1 MLKIIVNNNSSILET
16 KNKKLLSTLKQ
27 KYSAKVP
34 GYNYSTAYRKRG
46 WNGEK
51 YFFSDKTGKFGTGLL
66 SHIEEDL
73 QYLGMDYKIEDL
85 RESTHSDNISLPR
98 VKLRDYQESLIRK
111 ALNVK
116 GCIIKAP
123 TGAGKTL
130 ILGGI
135 LKALEGKTGLVF
147 FTKKQ
152 LLKQTYDDL
161 REWGIDVGLAFG
173 DGVIIKPITLCTVQS
188 IDKVIDTHLN
198 TSEFIIFDEVH
209 EFAKGKVATKVI
221 KSFPNAAYRMGMTA
235 TVPKDPMS
243 RLNLISGLG
252 RVIEEV
258 DAKGLIGDG
267 FLTEPI
273 IQIINM
279 EDTGTVEDTE
289 LSYREVYEKFV
300 TENDVRNDM
309 IVELAKKIQQK
320 PSRTLII
327 VKDLKHAEILHSRIP
342 NSFKLEGKD
351 DLVVRK
357 KTIDAFKDDK
367 ISVLIG
373 TTIMQT
379 GIDIPEISHLI
390 NARGLKSEIA
400 TLQALGRALR
410 IHKSKK
416 QVFIYDFFDR
426 APYLEKH
433 ARERIKSYAS
443 LGLEIKNE
451 K

>member
-1 MLKIIVNNNSSILET
+1 MLKIIIENNVSFLKTTNQ
-16 KNKKLLSTLKQ
+16 KLLTTLKK

-34 GYNYSTAYRKRG
+34 GYNYSAAYKRRG

-73 QYLGMDYKIEDL
+73 TYLGMDYEIEDL
-85 RESTHSDNISLPR
+85 RSSTHSDDISLPG
-98 VKLRDYQESLIRK
+98 VTLRDYQKSMVKK
-111 ALNVK
+111 ALAAK

-135 LKALEGKTGLVF
+135 LKALEGKTGLIF

-161 REWGIDVGLAFG
+161 RKWGIDVGLAFG
-173 DGVIIKPITLCTVQS
+173 DGVILKPMTLCTVQS
-188 IDKVIDTHLN
+188 IDKVMDTHLEQ
-198 TSEFIIFDEVH
+198 SEFIIFDEVH
-209 EFAKGKVATKVI
+209 EFAKGKVATKVL
-221 KSFPNAAYRMGMTA
+221 KSFPNAAYRIGMTA
-235 TVPKDPMS
+235 TVPRDPMS

-252 RVIEEV
+252 NVIEEV
-258 DAKGLIGDG
+258 DAQGLIGEG
-267 FLTEPI
+267 FLTEPV
-273 IQIINM
+273 IQIIPIK
-279 EDTGTVEDTE
+279 DTGTVEDTE

-300 TENDVRNDM
+300 TENDTRNDM
-309 IVELAKKIQQK
+309 IVELIEKIQQK
-320 PSRTLII
+320 QSRTLII

-351 DLVVRK
+351 DLATRK
-357 KTIDAFKDDK
+357 KAIDAFKNDK

-379 GIDIPEISHLI
+379 GIDIPEITHLI

-410 IHKSKK
+410 IHKSKNK
-416 QVFIYDFFDR
+416 VFIYDFFDR

-433 ARERIKSYAS
+433 AKERIKSYKS
-443 LGLEIKNE
+443 LGMEIKNE

>member
-1 MLKIIVNNNSSILET
+1 MLKIIVKNNESFLKT
-16 KNKKLLSTLKQ
+16 DNKKLLSTLKK

-34 GYNYSTAYRKRG
+34 GYNYSAAYKRRG

-51 YFFSDKTGKFGTGLL
+51 YFFSDKTGRFGTGLL
-66 SHIEEDL
+66 SYITEDL
-73 QYLGMDYKIEDL
+73 TYLGMDYEIEDL
-85 RESTHSDNISLPR
+85 RDCPHLDDISLPGIT
-98 VKLRDYQESLIRK
+98 LRDYQESLVRQ
-111 ALNVK
+111 ALSEK
-116 GCIIKAP
+116 GCILQAP

-130 ILGGI
+130 VLGGI
-135 LKALEGKTGLVF
+135 LKALKEKTGLIF

-161 REWGIDVGLAFG
+161 KKWGFDVGMAFG

-188 IDKVIDTHLN
+188 IDKVIDTHLK

-221 KSFPNAAYRMGMTA
+221 KSFPNATYRIGMTA

-252 RVIEEV
+252 KVIKDV
-258 DAKGLIGDG
+258 DALGLIDDG
-267 FLTEPI
+267 FLTKPL
-273 IQIINM
+273 IQIIPVK
-279 EDTGTVEDTE
+279 DTGTVEDTE
-289 LSYREVYEKFV
+289 LSYREVYEKFI
-300 TENDVRNDM
+300 TENELRNEM
-309 IVELAKKIQQK
+309 ITELVKKIQEK

-327 VKDLKHAEILHSRIP
+327 VKDLKHAELLHESIP

-351 DLVVRK
+351 DLSVRQ
-357 KTIDAFKDDK
+357 KTIDNFKNSEH
-367 ISVLIG
+367 SVLIG

-379 GIDIPEISHLI
+379 GIDIPEITHLV

-416 QVFIYDFFDR
+416 RVFIYDFFDR

-433 ARERIKSYAS
+433 AKERIKSYES
-443 LGLEIKNE
+443 LGLEINNE

>member
-1 MLKIIVNNNSSILET
+1 MLKIIVNNNSSILKT
-16 KNKKLLSTLKQ
+16 DNKKLISTLKQ

-34 GYNYSTAYRKRG
+34 GYNYSAAYRKRG

-73 QYLGMDYKIEDL
+73 TYLGLDYEIEDL
-85 RESTHSDNISLPR
+85 RTATHSKDISLPG
-98 VKLRDYQESLIRK
+98 VTLRDYQESMVLK
-111 ALNVK
+111 ALEAK

-130 ILGGI
+130 ILGGL
-135 LKALEGKTGLVF
+135 LKALHGKTGLIF

-152 LLKQTYDDL
+152 LLKQTYDKL

-173 DGVIIKPITLCTVQS
+173 DGVILKPITLCTIQS
-188 IDKVIDTHLN
+188 IDKVIDTHLKQ
-198 TSEFIIFDEVH
+198 SEFIIFDEVH

-221 KSFPNAAYRMGMTA
+221 KSFPNAPYRIGMTA
-235 TVPKDPMS
+235 TVPRDPMS
-243 RLNLISGLG
+243 KLNLISGLG
-252 RVIEEV
+252 KVIEEV
-258 DAKGLIGDG
+258 SAKGLIGEG

-273 IQIINM
+273 IQIIPM
-279 EDTGTVEDTE
+279 KDVGTVEDTE
-289 LSYREVYEKFV
+289 LSYREVYEKFI
-300 TENDVRNDM
+300 TENDTRNDM
-309 IVELAKKIQQK
+309 IVELSKKIQQNQ
-320 PSRTLII
+320 SRTLII
-327 VKDLKHAEILHSRIP
+327 VKDLKHAEILHTRIP

-351 DLVVRK
+351 DLATRQ

-367 ISVLIG
+367 VSVLIG

-410 IHKSKK
+410 THKSKN

-433 ARERIKSYAS
+433 AKERIKSYKS
-443 LGLEIKNE
+443 LGLEIKHE

>member
-1 MLKIIVNNNSSILET
+1 MLKIIVENNVSFLKTS
-16 KNKKLLSTLKQ
+16 NKKLLITLKK

-34 GYNYSTAYRKRG
+34 GYNYSAAYKKGG

-73 QYLGMDYKIEDL
+73 TYLGMDYEIEDL
-85 RESTHSDNISLPR
+85 RTATHSDDISLPG
-98 VKLRDYQESLIRK
+98 VILRDYQESMIRK
-111 ALNVK
+111 ALKAK
-116 GCIIKAP
+116 GCIVKAP

-135 LKALEGKTGLVF
+135 LKALEGKTGLIF

-152 LLKQTYDDL
+152 LLKQTYDEL

-173 DGVIIKPITLCTVQS
+173 DGVILKPMTLCTVQS
-188 IDKVIDTHLN
+188 IDKVIDSHLKQ
-198 TSEFIIFDEVH
+198 SDFIIFDEVH
-209 EFAKGKVATKVI
+209 EFAKGKIATKVI
-221 KSFPNAAYRMGMTA
+221 KSFPNAAYRIGMTA
-235 TVPKDPMS
+235 TVPRDPMS

-252 RVIEEV
+252 NILEEV
-258 DAKGLIGDG
+258 SAKGLIDDG
-267 FLTEPI
+267 FLTKPV
-273 IQIINM
+273 IQIIPVK
-279 EDTGTVEDTE
+279 DTGTVEDTE

-300 TENDVRNDM
+300 TENDMRNDI
-309 IVELAKKIQQK
+309 IVELVEKIQQK
-320 PSRTLII
+320 QSRTLII

-351 DLVVRK
+351 DLTARK

-379 GIDIPEISHLI
+379 GIDIPEITHLI

-410 IHKSKK
+410 IHKTKK
-416 QVFIYDFFDR
+416 RVFIYDFFDR

-433 ARERIKSYAS
+433 AKERIKSYES
-443 LGLEIKNE
+443 LGMEIK

>member
-1 MLKIIVNNNSSILET
+1 MITIIVNNNSSILKT
-16 KNKKLLSTLKQ
+16 DNKKLLKTLAK

-34 GYNYSTAYRKRG
+34 GYNYSAAYKNRG

-51 YFFSDKTGKFGTGLL
+51 AFFSAKTGKFGSGLI
-66 SHIEEDL
+66 SHIVEDL
-73 QYLGMDYKIEDL
+73 TYLGLDHTIEDL
-85 RESTHSDNISLPR
+85 RDGSHSDDISLPGIT
-98 VKLRDYQESLIRK
+98 LREYQESMVLK
-111 ALNVK
+111 ALEAK

-135 LKALEGKTGLVF
+135 LKALEGQTGLIF

-152 LLKQTYDDL
+152 LLKQTYDTL

-173 DGVIIKPITLCTVQS
+173 DGVILKPMTLCTVQS
-188 IDKVIDTHLN
+188 IDKVIDTHLK
-198 TSEFIIFDEVH
+198 TSDFIIFDEVH

-221 KSFPNAAYRMGMTA
+221 KSFPNATYRIGMTA
-235 TVPKDPMS
+235 TVPRDPMS

-252 RVIEEV
+252 PVIEEV
-258 DAKGLIGDG
+258 DAKGLIEEG
-267 FLTEPI
+267 FLTEPL
-273 IQIINM
+273 IQIIPM
-279 EDTGTVEDTE
+279 KDTGTVEDTE

-300 TENDVRNDM
+300 TENDMRNDM
-309 IVELAKKIQQK
+309 IVELAEKIQKNQ
-320 PSRTLII
+320 SRTLII
-327 VKDLKHAEILHSRIP
+327 VKDLKHAEILHERIP

-351 DLVVRK
+351 DLATRK
-357 KTIDAFKDDK
+357 KTINAFKDDK
-367 ISVLIG
+367 MSVLIG

-379 GIDIPEISHLI
+379 GIDIPEITHLI

-410 IHKSKK
+410 IHKSKN

-433 ARERIKSYAS
+433 AKERIKSYES
-443 LGLEIKNE
+443 LGLEITHE

>member
-1 MLKIIVNNNSSILET
+1 MLKIIVKNNVSFLKTDNE
-16 KNKKLLSTLKQ
+16 KLLSTLKK

-34 GYNYSTAYRKRG
+34 GYNYSAAYKKGG

-51 YFFSDKTGKFGTGLL
+51 YFFSDKTGKFGSGLL

-73 QYLGMDYKIEDL
+73 TYLGMDYEIEDL
-85 RESTHSDNISLPR
+85 RTGTHSDDISLPGIT
-98 VKLRDYQESLIRK
+98 LRDYQESMVRK
-111 ALNVK
+111 ALDAK
-116 GCIIKAP
+116 GCIVKAP

-130 ILGGI
+130 ILGGL
-135 LKALEGKTGLVF
+135 LKALEGKTGLIF

-152 LLKQTYDDL
+152 LLKQTYDEL

-173 DGVIIKPITLCTVQS
+173 DGVILKPMTLCTVQS
-188 IDKVIDTHLN
+188 IDKVIDSHLQQ
-198 TSEFIIFDEVH
+198 SDFIIFDEVH

-221 KSFPNAAYRMGMTA
+221 KSFPNAAYRIGMTA
-235 TVPKDPMS
+235 TVPRDPMS

-252 RVIEEV
+252 KVIEEV
-258 DAKGLIGDG
+258 DAKGLIDAG
-267 FLTEPI
+267 FLTKPMIQMIPI
-273 IQIINM
+273 K
-279 EDTGTVEDTE
+279 DTGTVEDTE

-300 TENDVRNDM
+300 TENDMRNDI
-309 IVELAKKIQQK
+309 IVELVEKIQQNR
-320 PSRTLII
+320 SRTLII

-351 DLVVRK
+351 DLTARK
-357 KTIDAFKDDK
+357 KTIAAFKDDK

-379 GIDIPEISHLI
+379 GIDIPEITHLI

-410 IHKSKK
+410 IHKSKNR
-416 QVFIYDFFDR
+416 VFIYDFFDR

-433 ARERIKSYAS
+433 AKERIKSYES
-443 LGLEIKNE
+443 LGMEIK

>member
-1 MLKIIVNNNSSILET
+1 MVTIIINNSLSILKT
-16 KNKKLLSTLKQ
+16 DNKKLLTTLEK

-34 GYNYSTAYRKRG
+34 GYNYSAAYRKHG

-51 YFFSDKTGKFGTGLL
+51 KFFSSKTGKFGTGLL

-73 QYLGMDYKIEDL
+73 TYLGIDYKIEDS
-85 RESTHSDNISLPR
+85 RNATHSDDIELPGIT
-98 VKLRDYQESLIRK
+98 LRDYQESMVRSALK
-111 ALNVK
+111 AK

-135 LKALEGKTGLVF
+135 LKALEGKTGLIF

-161 REWGIDVGLAFG
+161 RKWGIDVGLAFG
-173 DGVIIKPITLCTVQS
+173 DCVIIKPMTLCTVQS
-188 IDKVIDTHLN
+188 IDKVIDTHLK
-198 TSEFIIFDEVH
+198 TSDFIIFDEVH

-221 KSFPNAAYRMGMTA
+221 KSFPNAAYRIGMTA
-235 TVPKDPMS
+235 TVPRDPMS

-258 DAKGLIGDG
+258 DAKGLIDDG

-273 IQIINM
+273 IQIIPM
-279 EDTGTVEDTE
+279 KDTGTVEDTE

-300 TENDVRNDM
+300 TENDIRNNM
-309 IVELAKKIQQK
+309 IVELTEKIQK
-320 PSRTLII
+320 NRSRTLII
-327 VKDLKHAEILHSRIP
+327 VKDLKHAEILHQRIP

-351 DLVVRK
+351 DLATRK
-357 KTIDAFKDDK
+357 KTINAFKDDK
-367 ISVLIG
+367 VSVLIG

-379 GIDIPEISHLI
+379 GIDIPEITHLI

-400 TLQALGRALR
+400 TLQAMGRALR
-410 IHKSKK
+410 IHKSKN

-433 ARERIKSYAS
+433 AKERIKSYKS
-443 LGLEIKNE
+443 LGLEIKHE

>member
-1 MLKIIVNNNSSILET
+1 MVTIIINNNSSILKT
-16 KNKKLLSTLKQ
+16 DNKKLLTTLEK

-34 GYNYSTAYRKRG
+34 GYNYSAAYRKHG

-51 YFFSDKTGKFGTGLL
+51 KFFSSKTGKFGTGLL

-73 QYLGMDYKIEDL
+73 TYLGIDYKIEDS
-85 RESTHSDNISLPR
+85 RNATHSDDIELPGIT
-98 VKLRDYQESLIRK
+98 LRDYQESMVRNALK
-111 ALNVK
+111 AK

-135 LKALEGKTGLVF
+135 LKALEGKTGLIF

-161 REWGIDVGLAFG
+161 RKWGIDVGLAFG
-173 DGVIIKPITLCTVQS
+173 DAVIIKPMTLCTVQS
-188 IDKVIDTHLN
+188 IDKVIDTHLK
-198 TSEFIIFDEVH
+198 TSDFIIFDEVH

-221 KSFPNAAYRMGMTA
+221 KSFPNAAYRIGMTA
-235 TVPKDPMS
+235 TVPRDPMS

-258 DAKGLIGDG
+258 DAKGLIDDG

-273 IQIINM
+273 IQIIPM
-279 EDTGTVEDTE
+279 KDTGTVEDTE

-300 TENDVRNDM
+300 TENDIRNDM
-309 IVELAKKIQQK
+309 IVELTEKIQK
-320 PSRTLII
+320 NRSRTLII
-327 VKDLKHAEILHSRIP
+327 VKDLKHAEILHQRIP

-351 DLVVRK
+351 DLATRK
-357 KTIDAFKDDK
+357 KTINAFKDDK
-367 ISVLIG
+367 VSVLIG

-379 GIDIPEISHLI
+379 GIDIPEITHLI

-400 TLQALGRALR
+400 TLQAMGRALR
-410 IHKSKK
+410 IHKSKN

-433 ARERIKSYAS
+433 AKERIKSYKS
-443 LGLEIKNE
+443 LGLEIKHE

>member
-1 MLKIIVNNNSSILET
+1 MLKIIVKNNVSFLKTDNE
-16 KNKKLLSTLKQ
+16 KLLSTLKK

-34 GYNYSTAYRKRG
+34 GYNYSAAYKKGG

-51 YFFSDKTGKFGTGLL
+51 YFFSDKTGKFGSGLL

-73 QYLGMDYKIEDL
+73 TYLGMDYEIEDL
-85 RESTHSDNISLPR
+85 RTATHSDDISLPGIT
-98 VKLRDYQESLIRK
+98 LRDYQESMVRK
-111 ALNVK
+111 ALEAK
-116 GCIIKAP
+116 GCIVKAP

-130 ILGGI
+130 ILGGL
-135 LKALEGKTGLVF
+135 LKALEGKTGLIF

-152 LLKQTYDDL
+152 LLKQTYDEL

-173 DGVIIKPITLCTVQS
+173 DGVILKPMTLCTVQS
-188 IDKVIDTHLN
+188 IDKVIDSHLKQ
-198 TSEFIIFDEVH
+198 SDFIIFDEVH

-221 KSFPNAAYRMGMTA
+221 KSFPNAAYRIGMTA
-235 TVPKDPMS
+235 TVPRDPMS

-252 RVIEEV
+252 KVIEEV
-258 DAKGLIGDG
+258 DAKGLIDAG
-267 FLTEPI
+267 FLTKPLIQMIPI
-273 IQIINM
+273 K
-279 EDTGTVEDTE
+279 DTGTVEDTE

-300 TENDVRNDM
+300 TENDMRND
-309 IVELAKKIQQK
+309 IIIELVEKIQQNR
-320 PSRTLII
+320 SRTLII

-351 DLVVRK
+351 DLTARK
-357 KTIDAFKDDK
+357 KTIAAFKDDK

-379 GIDIPEISHLI
+379 GIDIPEITHLI

-410 IHKSKK
+410 IHKSKNR
-416 QVFIYDFFDR
+416 VFIYDFFDR

-433 ARERIKSYAS
+433 AKERIKSYES
-443 LGLEIKNE
+443 LGMEIK

>member
-1 MLKIIVNNNSSILET
+1 MLKIIVNNNASILKT
-16 KNKKLLSTLKQ
+16 DNKKLLTTLKQ

-34 GYNYSTAYRKRG
+34 GYNYSAAYRSRG

-73 QYLGMDYKIEDL
+73 TYLGLDYKIEDL
-85 RESTHSDNISLPR
+85 RTGDHSDDIELPG
-98 VKLRDYQESLIRK
+98 VTFRDYQESMIRS
-111 ALNVK
+111 ALEAK
-116 GCIIKAP
+116 GCIVKAP

-135 LKALEGKTGLVF
+135 LKALEGKTGLIF

-161 REWGIDVGLAFG
+161 RKWGIDVGLAFG
-173 DGVIIKPITLCTVQS
+173 DGVILKPMTLCTVQS
-188 IDKVIDTHLN
+188 IDKVIDSHLK
-198 TSEFIIFDEVH
+198 TSDFIIFDEVH

-221 KSFPNAAYRMGMTA
+221 KSFPNAAYRIGMTA
-235 TVPKDPMS
+235 TVPRDAMS

-252 RVIEEV
+252 KVIEEV
-258 DAKGLIGDG
+258 DAKELINAG
-267 FLTEPI
+267 FLTKPL
-273 IQIINM
+273 IQIIPI

-300 TENDVRNDM
+300 TENDIRNDI
-309 IVELAKKIQQK
+309 IVDLVEKIQQK
-320 PSRTLII
+320 QSRTLII
-327 VKDLKHAEILHSRIP
+327 VKDLKHAEILHTRIP

-351 DLVVRK
+351 DLATRK
-357 KTIDAFKDDK
+357 KTIEAFKDDK

-400 TLQALGRALR
+400 TLQAMGRALR
-410 IHKSKK
+410 IHKSKN

-433 ARERIKSYAS
+433 AKERIKSYKS
-443 LGLEIKNE
+443 LGLEINHE

>member
-1 MLKIIVNNNSSILET
+1 MVTIIINNNSSILKT
-16 KNKKLLSTLKQ
+16 DNKKLLTTLEK

-34 GYNYSTAYRKRG
+34 GYNYSAAYRKHG

-51 YFFSDKTGKFGTGLL
+51 RFFSSKTGKFGTGLL

-73 QYLGMDYKIEDL
+73 TYLGMDYKIEDF
-85 RESTHSDNISLPR
+85 RVATHSKNIDLPGVTFR
-98 VKLRDYQESLIRK
+98 EYQESMIK
-111 ALNVK
+111 SALEAK

-135 LKALEGKTGLVF
+135 LKALEGKTGLIF

-161 REWGIDVGLAFG
+161 RKWGIDVGLAFG
-173 DGVIIKPITLCTVQS
+173 DGVIIKPMTLCTIQS
-188 IDKVIDTHLN
+188 IDKVIDSHLK
-198 TSEFIIFDEVH
+198 TSDFIIFDEVH

-221 KSFPNAAYRMGMTA
+221 KSFPNAAYRIGMTA
-235 TVPKDPMS
+235 TVPRDPMS

-258 DAKGLIGDG
+258 DAKGLIDEG

-273 IQIINM
+273 IQIIPM
-279 EDTGTVEDTE
+279 KDTGTVEDTE

-309 IVELAKKIQQK
+309 IVELTEKIQKNQ
-320 PSRTLII
+320 SRTLII
-327 VKDLKHAEILHSRIP
+327 VKD
-342 NSFKLEGKD
+342 SFKLEGKD
-351 DLVVRK
+351 DLVTRK

-367 ISVLIG
+367 VSVLIG

-379 GIDIPEISHLI
+379 GIDIPEITHLI

-400 TLQALGRALR
+400 TLQAMGRALR
-410 IHKSKK
+410 IHKSKT
-416 QVFIYDFFDR
+416 QVFIYDFLDR

-433 ARERIKSYAS
+433 AKERIKSYKS
-443 LGLEIKNE
+443 LGLEIKHE

>member
-1 MLKIIVNNNSSILET
+1 MLKIIVKNNVSFLKTDNE
-16 KNKKLLSTLKQ
+16 KLLTTLKK

-34 GYNYSTAYRKRG
+34 GYNYSAAYKKGG

-51 YFFSDKTGKFGTGLL
+51 YFFSDKTGKFGSGLL

-73 QYLGMDYKIEDL
+73 TYLGMDYEIEDL
-85 RESTHSDNISLPR
+85 RTGNHSDDISLPGIT
-98 VKLRDYQESLIRK
+98 LRDYQESMVRK
-111 ALNVK
+111 ALDAK
-116 GCIIKAP
+116 GCIVKAP

-130 ILGGI
+130 ILGGL
-135 LKALEGKTGLVF
+135 LKALEGKTGLIF

-152 LLKQTYDDL
+152 LLKQTYDEL

-173 DGVIIKPITLCTVQS
+173 DGVILKPMTLCTVQS
-188 IDKVIDTHLN
+188 IDKVIDSHLEQ
-198 TSEFIIFDEVH
+198 SDFIIFDEVH

-221 KSFPNAAYRMGMTA
+221 KSFPNAAYRIGMTA
-235 TVPKDPMS
+235 TVPRDPMS

-252 RVIEEV
+252 KVIEEV
-258 DAKGLIGDG
+258 DAKGLIDAG
-267 FLTEPI
+267 FLTKPMIQMIPI
-273 IQIINM
+273 K
-279 EDTGTVEDTE
+279 DTGTVEDTE

-300 TENDVRNDM
+300 TENDMRNDI
-309 IVELAKKIQQK
+309 IVELVEKIQQNR
-320 PSRTLII
+320 SRTLII

-351 DLVVRK
+351 DLTARK
-357 KTIDAFKDDK
+357 KTIAAFKDDK

-379 GIDIPEISHLI
+379 GIDIPEITHLI

-410 IHKSKK
+410 IHKSKNR
-416 QVFIYDFFDR
+416 VFIYDFFDR

-433 ARERIKSYAS
+433 AKERIKSYES
-443 LGLEIKNE
+443 LGMEIK

>member
-1 MLKIIVNNNSSILET
+1 MLKIIVNNNSSILKTE
-16 KNKKLLSTLKQ
+16 NKKLLSTLKQ

-34 GYNYSTAYRKRG
+34 GYNYSAAYKRRG

-66 SHIEEDL
+66 SYIEEDL
-73 QYLGMDYKIEDL
+73 QYLGMDYEIEDL
-85 RESTHSDNISLPR
+85 RETVHSDDIDLPGIT
-98 VKLRDYQESLIRK
+98 LRDYQETMVRQ
-111 ALNVK
+111 ALHEK
-116 GCIIKAP
+116 GCILQAP

-130 ILGGI
+130 VLGGI
-135 LKALEGKTGLVF
+135 LKALQGKRGLIF

-161 REWGIDVGLAFG
+161 NKWGLDVGLAFG
-173 DGVIIKPITLCTVQS
+173 DGVILKPMTLCTVQS

-198 TSEFIIFDEVH
+198 TADFIIFDEVH

-221 KSFPNAAYRMGMTA
+221 KSFPNAAYRIGMTA

-252 RVIEEV
+252 KVIKDV
-258 DAKGLIGDG
+258 DATGLIEDG
-267 FLTEPI
+267 FLTKPL
-273 IQIINM
+273 IQIIPVK
-279 EDTGTVEDTE
+279 DTGTVEDTE
-289 LSYREVYEKFV
+289 LSYREVYEKFI
-300 TENDVRNDM
+300 TENELRNEM
-309 IVELAKKIQQK
+309 IFELVKKIQASSSK
-320 PSRTLII
+320 TLII
-327 VKDLKHAEILHSRIP
+327 VKDLKHAELLHNNIP

-351 DLVVRK
+351 DLAVRQ
-357 KTIDAFKDDK
+357 KTIEDFKNTECA
-367 ISVLIG
+367 VLIG

-379 GIDIPEISHLI
+379 GIDIPEITHLV

-410 IHKSKK
+410 IHKSKN

-433 ARERIKSYAS
+433 AKERIKSYES
-443 LGLEIKNE
+443 LGLEIDK
-451 K
+451 

>member
-1 MLKIIVNNNSSILET
+1 MLKIIVKNNVSFLKTDNE
-16 KNKKLLSTLKQ
+16 KLLSTLKK

-34 GYNYSTAYRKRG
+34 GYNYSAAYKKGG

-51 YFFSDKTGKFGTGLL
+51 YFFSDKTGKFGSGLL

-73 QYLGMDYKIEDL
+73 TYLGMDYEIEDL
-85 RESTHSDNISLPR
+85 RTGTHSDDISLPGIT
-98 VKLRDYQESLIRK
+98 LRDYQESMVRK
-111 ALNVK
+111 ALDAK
-116 GCIIKAP
+116 GCIVKAP

-130 ILGGI
+130 ILGGL
-135 LKALEGKTGLVF
+135 LKALEGKTGLIF

-152 LLKQTYDDL
+152 LLKQTYDEL

-173 DGVIIKPITLCTVQS
+173 DGVILKPMTLCTVQS
-188 IDKVIDTHLN
+188 IDKVIDSHLKQ
-198 TSEFIIFDEVH
+198 SDFIIFDEVH

-221 KSFPNAAYRMGMTA
+221 KSFPNAAYRIGMTA
-235 TVPKDPMS
+235 TVPRDPMS

-252 RVIEEV
+252 KVIEEV
-258 DAKGLIGDG
+258 DAKGLIDAG
-267 FLTEPI
+267 FLTKPMIQMIPI
-273 IQIINM
+273 K
-279 EDTGTVEDTE
+279 DTGTVEDTE

-300 TENDVRNDM
+300 TENDMRNDI
-309 IVELAKKIQQK
+309 IVELVEKIQQNR
-320 PSRTLII
+320 SRTLII

-351 DLVVRK
+351 DLTARK
-357 KTIDAFKDDK
+357 KTIAAFKDDK

-379 GIDIPEISHLI
+379 GIDIPEITHLI

-410 IHKSKK
+410 IHKSKNR
-416 QVFIYDFFDR
+416 VFIYDFFDR

-433 ARERIKSYAS
+433 AKERIKSYES
-443 LGLEIKNE
+443 LGMEIK

>member
-1 MLKIIVNNNSSILET
+1 MLKIIVENNVSFLKTDNE
-16 KNKKLLSTLKQ
+16 KLLTTLKK

-34 GYNYSTAYRKRG
+34 GYNYSAAYKKGG

-73 QYLGMDYKIEDL
+73 TYLGMDYEIEDSREDTPLKGIDLPGIQL
-85 RESTHSDNISLPR
+85 RE
-98 VKLRDYQESLIRK
+98 YQESLIRS
-111 ALNVK
+111 ALKEK

-135 LKALEGKTGLVF
+135 LKALEGRTGLIF

-152 LLKQTYDDL
+152 LLKQTYDSL

-173 DGVIIKPITLCTVQS
+173 DGVILKPMTLCTVQS
-188 IDKVIDTHLN
+188 IDKVIDSHLKQ
-198 TSEFIIFDEVH
+198 SEFIIFDEVH

-221 KSFPNAAYRMGMTA
+221 KSFPNAAYRIGMTA
-235 TVPKDPMS
+235 TVPRDPMS

-252 RVIEEV
+252 KVIEEV
-258 DAKGLIGDG
+258 SAKGLIDEG

-273 IQIINM
+273 IQIITM

-289 LSYREVYEKFV
+289 LSYREVYEKFI

-309 IVELAKKIQQK
+309 IVELVEKIQQK
-320 PSRTLII
+320 QSRTLII
-327 VKDLKHAEILHSRIP
+327 VKDLKHAEILHARIP

-351 DLVVRK
+351 DLATRK

-367 ISVLIG
+367 MSVLIG

-410 IHKSKK
+410 THKSKN

-433 ARERIKSYAS
+433 ARERIKSYKS
-443 LGLEIKNE
+443 LGMEIK

>member
-1 MLKIIVNNNSSILET
+1 MLKIIVENNVSFLKTS
-16 KNKKLLSTLKQ
+16 NKKLLTTLKK

-34 GYNYSTAYRKRG
+34 GYNYSSAYKKGG

-51 YFFSDKTGKFGTGLL
+51 HFFSDKTGKFGTGLL

-73 QYLGMDYKIEDL
+73 TYLGMDYEIEDL
-85 RESTHSDNISLPR
+85 RTATHSDDISLPGIT
-98 VKLRDYQESLIRK
+98 LRDYQESMIRK
-111 ALNVK
+111 ALDAK
-116 GCIIKAP
+116 GCIVKAP

-130 ILGGI
+130 ILGGL
-135 LKALEGKTGLVF
+135 LKALEGKTGLIF

-152 LLKQTYDDL
+152 LLKQTYDEL

-173 DGVIIKPITLCTVQS
+173 DGVILKPMTLCTVQS
-188 IDKVIDTHLN
+188 IDKVIDSHLKQ
-198 TSEFIIFDEVH
+198 SDFIIFDEVH

-221 KSFPNAAYRMGMTA
+221 KSFPNAAYRIGMTA
-235 TVPKDPMS
+235 TVPRDPMS

-252 RVIEEV
+252 GIIEEV
-258 DAKGLIGDG
+258 DAKGLIDEG
-267 FLTEPI
+267 FLTEPL
-273 IQIINM
+273 IQIIPIK
-279 EDTGTVEDTE
+279 DTGTVEDTE

-300 TENDVRNDM
+300 TENDDRNDI
-309 IVELAKKIQQK
+309 IVDLVKKIQQK
-320 PSRTLII
+320 QSRTLII

-351 DLVVRK
+351 DLAARK
-357 KTIDAFKDDK
+357 KTIDAFKDDSV
-367 ISVLIG
+367 SVLIG

-379 GIDIPEISHLI
+379 GIDIPEITHLI

-410 IHKSKK
+410 IHKSKNR
-416 QVFIYDFFDR
+416 VFIYDFFDR

-433 ARERIKSYAS
+433 AKERIKSYES
-443 LGLEIKNE
+443 LGMEIK

>member
-1 MLKIIVNNNSSILET
+1 MVTIIINNNSSILKT
-16 KNKKLLSTLKQ
+16 DNKKLLTTLEK

-34 GYNYSTAYRKRG
+34 GYNYSAAYRKHG

-51 YFFSDKTGKFGTGLL
+51 KFFSSKTGKFGTGLL

-73 QYLGMDYKIEDL
+73 TYLGIDYKIEDS
-85 RESTHSDNISLPR
+85 RNATHSDDIELPGIT
-98 VKLRDYQESLIRK
+98 LRDYQESMVRNALK
-111 ALNVK
+111 AK

-135 LKALEGKTGLVF
+135 LKALEGKTGLIF

-161 REWGIDVGLAFG
+161 RKWGIDVGLAFG
-173 DGVIIKPITLCTVQS
+173 DGVIIKPMTLCTVQS
-188 IDKVIDTHLN
+188 IDKVIDTHLK
-198 TSEFIIFDEVH
+198 TSDFIIFDEVH

-221 KSFPNAAYRMGMTA
+221 KSFPNAAYRIGMTA
-235 TVPKDPMS
+235 TVPRDPMS

-258 DAKGLIGDG
+258 DAKGLIDDG

-273 IQIINM
+273 IQIIPM
-279 EDTGTVEDTE
+279 KDTGTVEDTE

-300 TENDVRNDM
+300 TENDIRNDM
-309 IVELAKKIQQK
+309 IVELTEKIQK
-320 PSRTLII
+320 NRSRTLII
-327 VKDLKHAEILHSRIP
+327 VKDLKHAEILHQRIP

-351 DLVVRK
+351 DLATRK
-357 KTIDAFKDDK
+357 KTINAFKDDK
-367 ISVLIG
+367 VSVLIG

-379 GIDIPEISHLI
+379 GIDIPEITHLI

-400 TLQALGRALR
+400 TLQAMGRALR
-410 IHKSKK
+410 IHKSKN

-433 ARERIKSYAS
+433 AKERIKSYKS
-443 LGLEIKNE
+443 LGLEIKHE

>member
-1 MLKIIVNNNSSILET
+1 MLKIIVKNNQSFLKTE
-16 KNKKLLSTLKQ
+16 NKKLLTTLKK

-34 GYNYSTAYRKRG
+34 GYNYSTAYKKRG

-66 SHIEEDL
+66 SHILEDL
-73 QYLGMDYKIEDL
+73 TYLGIEYKIEDL
-85 RESTHSDNISLPR
+85 RESTHSEDISLPG
-98 VKLRDYQESLIRK
+98 VTLRDYQESAVKK
-111 ALNVK
+111 ALKAK

-135 LKALEGKTGLVF
+135 LKALEDKRGLVF

-152 LLKQTYDDL
+152 LLKQTYDEL
-161 REWGIDVGLAFG
+161 RGWGIDVGLAFG
-173 DGVIIKPITLCTVQS
+173 DGVILKPITLCTVQS
-188 IDKVIDTHLN
+188 IDKVIDTHLES
-198 TSEFIIFDEVH
+198 SEFIIFDEVH

-221 KSFPNAAYRMGMTA
+221 KSFPNAAYRIGMTA
-235 TVPKDPMS
+235 TVPRDPMS

-252 RVIEEV
+252 SVIEEV
-258 DAKGLIGDG
+258 EAKELIDEG
-267 FLTEPI
+267 FLTEPL
-273 IQIINM
+273 IQIIPIK
-279 EDTGTVEDTE
+279 DTGTVEDTE
-289 LSYREVYEKFV
+289 LSYREIYEKFV
-300 TENDVRNDM
+300 TENDTRNDM

-327 VKDLKHAEILHSRIP
+327 VKDLKHAEILHSNIP

-351 DLVVRK
+351 DLGIRK

-379 GIDIPEISHLI
+379 GIDIPEITHLI

-410 IHKSKK
+410 IHKSKNR
-416 QVFIYDFFDR
+416 VFIYDFFDR

-433 ARERIKSYAS
+433 AKERIKSYKS

>member
-1 MLKIIVNNNSSILET
+1 MLKIIVKNNVSFLKTDNE
-16 KNKKLLSTLKQ
+16 KLLTTFKK

-34 GYNYSTAYRKRG
+34 GYNYAAAYKKGG

-66 SHIEEDL
+66 SHIVEDL
-73 QYLGMDYKIEDL
+73 TYLGMDYKIEDL
-85 RESTHSDNISLPR
+85 RVAVHSDDISLPG
-98 VKLRDYQESLIRK
+98 VTLRDYQESMVRK
-111 ALNVK
+111 ALEAK

-135 LKALEGKTGLVF
+135 LKALEGKTGLIF

-161 REWGIDVGLAFG
+161 RKWGIDVGLAFG
-173 DGVIIKPITLCTVQS
+173 DGVILKPMTLCTVQS
-188 IDKVIDTHLN
+188 IDKVIDSHLEQ
-198 TSEFIIFDEVH
+198 SEFIIFDEVH

-221 KSFPNAAYRMGMTA
+221 KSFPNAPYRIGMTA
-235 TVPKDPMS
+235 TVPRDPMS

-252 RVIEEV
+252 KVIEEV
-258 DAKGLIGDG
+258 NAKGLIEEG
-267 FLTEPI
+267 FLTEPV
-273 IQIINM
+273 IQIIPIK
-279 EDTGTVEDTE
+279 DVGTVEDTE
-289 LSYREVYEKFV
+289 LTYREVYEKFV
-300 TENDVRNDM
+300 TENDSRNDI
-309 IVELAKKIQQK
+309 IVELAEKIQQK
-320 PSRTLII
+320 QSRTLII

-351 DLVVRK
+351 DLTTRK
-357 KTIDAFKDDK
+357 KTIGAFKDDK
-367 ISVLIG
+367 VSVLIG

-379 GIDIPEISHLI
+379 GIDIPEITHLI

-400 TLQALGRALR
+400 TLQAMGRALR
-410 IHKSKK
+410 IHKSKN
-416 QVFIYDFFDR
+416 QVFIYDFYDR

-433 ARERIKSYAS
+433 AKERIKSYES
-443 LGLEIKNE
+443 LGLEIK

>member
-1 MLKIIVNNNSSILET
+1 MLKIIVNNNSSILKTE
-16 KNKKLLSTLKQ
+16 NKKLLSTLKQ

-34 GYNYSTAYRKRG
+34 GYNYSAAYKRRG

-66 SHIEEDL
+66 SYIEEDL
-73 QYLGMDYKIEDL
+73 QYLGMDYEIEDL
-85 RESTHSDNISLPR
+85 RETVHSDDIDLPGIT
-98 VKLRDYQESLIRK
+98 LRDYQETMVRQ
-111 ALNVK
+111 ALHEK
-116 GCIIKAP
+116 GCILQAP

-130 ILGGI
+130 VLGGI
-135 LKALEGKTGLVF
+135 LKALQGKRGLIF

-161 REWGIDVGLAFG
+161 NKWGLDVGLAFG
-173 DGVIIKPITLCTVQS
+173 DGVILKPMTLCTVQS

-198 TSEFIIFDEVH
+198 TADFIIFDEVH

-221 KSFPNAAYRMGMTA
+221 KSFPNAAYRIGMTA

-252 RVIEEV
+252 KVIKDV
-258 DAKGLIGDG
+258 DATGLIEDG
-267 FLTEPI
+267 FLTKPL
-273 IQIINM
+273 IQIIPVK
-279 EDTGTVEDTE
+279 DTGTVEDTE
-289 LSYREVYEKFV
+289 LSYREVYEKFI
-300 TENDVRNDM
+300 TENELRNEM
-309 IVELAKKIQQK
+309 IFELVKKIQASSSK
-320 PSRTLII
+320 TLII
-327 VKDLKHAEILHSRIP
+327 VKDLKHAELLHNNIP

-351 DLVVRK
+351 DLVVRQ
-357 KTIDAFKDDK
+357 KTIEDFKNTECA
-367 ISVLIG
+367 VLIG

-379 GIDIPEISHLI
+379 GIDIPEITHLV

-410 IHKSKK
+410 IHKSKN

-433 ARERIKSYAS
+433 AKERIKSYES
-443 LGLEIKNE
+443 LGLEIDK
-451 K
+451 

>member
-1 MLKIIVNNNSSILET
+1 MLKIIVNNNASILKT
-16 KNKKLLSTLKQ
+16 DNKKLLTTLKQ

-34 GYNYSTAYRKRG
+34 GYNYSAAYRSRG

-73 QYLGMDYKIEDL
+73 TYLGLDYKIEDL
-85 RESTHSDNISLPR
+85 RTGDHSDDIELPG
-98 VKLRDYQESLIRK
+98 VTFRDYQESMIRS
-111 ALNVK
+111 ALEAK
-116 GCIIKAP
+116 GCIVKAP

-135 LKALEGKTGLVF
+135 LKALEGKTGLIF

-161 REWGIDVGLAFG
+161 RKWGIDVGLAFG
-173 DGVIIKPITLCTVQS
+173 DGVILKPMTLCTVQS
-188 IDKVIDTHLN
+188 IDKVIDSHLK
-198 TSEFIIFDEVH
+198 TSDFIIFDEVH
-209 EFAKGKVATKVI
+209 EFAKGKVSTKVI
-221 KSFPNAAYRMGMTA
+221 KSFPNAAYRIGMTA
-235 TVPKDPMS
+235 TVPRDAMS

-252 RVIEEV
+252 KVIEEV
-258 DAKGLIGDG
+258 DAKELINAG
-267 FLTEPI
+267 FLTKPL
-273 IQIINM
+273 IQIIPI

-300 TENDVRNDM
+300 TENDIRNDI
-309 IVELAKKIQQK
+309 IVDLVEKIQQK
-320 PSRTLII
+320 QSRTLII
-327 VKDLKHAEILHSRIP
+327 VKDLKHAEILHTRIP

-351 DLVVRK
+351 DLATRK
-357 KTIDAFKDDK
+357 KTIEAFKDDK

-400 TLQALGRALR
+400 TLQAMGRALR
-410 IHKSKK
+410 IHKSKNR
-416 QVFIYDFFDR
+416 VFIYDFFDR

-433 ARERIKSYAS
+433 AKERIKSYKS
-443 LGLEIKNE
+443 LGLEINHE

>member
-1 MLKIIVNNNSSILET
+1 MLKIIVKNNESFLKTE
-16 KNKKLLSTLKQ
+16 NKKLLTTLRK

-34 GYNYSTAYRKRG
+34 GYNYSAAYKKGG

-51 YFFSDKTGKFGTGLL
+51 HFFSDKTGKFGTDLL

-73 QYLGMDYKIEDL
+73 TYLGMDYKIEDL
-85 RESTHSDNISLPR
+85 RTTNHSDDISLPG
-98 VKLRDYQESLIRK
+98 VTLRQYQESMIKK
-111 ALNVK
+111 ALEAK
-116 GCIIKAP
+116 GCIVKAP

-135 LKALEGKTGLVF
+135 LKALVGRTGLVF

-152 LLKQTYDDL
+152 LLKQTYDKL
-161 REWGIDVGLAFG
+161 KEWGIDVGLAFG
-173 DGVIIKPITLCTVQS
+173 DGVILKPMTLCTVQS
-188 IDKVIDTHLN
+188 IDKIMDTHLKQ
-198 TSEFIIFDEVH
+198 SEFIIFDEVH
-209 EFAKGKVATKVI
+209 EFAKGKIATKVI
-221 KSFPNAAYRMGMTA
+221 KSFPNAAYRIGMTA
-235 TVPKDPMS
+235 TVPRDPMS
-243 RLNLISGLG
+243 KLNLISGLG
-252 RVIEEV
+252 NVIEEV
-258 DAKGLIGDG
+258 DAQGLIDEG

-273 IQIINM
+273 IQIIPIK
-279 EDTGTVEDTE
+279 DTGTVEDTE

-300 TENDVRNDM
+300 TENDTRNDL
-309 IVELAKKIQQK
+309 IVELVEKIQQK
-320 PSRTLII
+320 QSRTLII
-327 VKDLKHAEILHSRIP
+327 VKDLKHAEILYSRIP

-351 DLVVRK
+351 DLVTRK
-357 KTIDAFKDDK
+357 KTIDAFKDNS

-379 GIDIPEISHLI
+379 GIDIPEITHLI

-410 IHKSKK
+410 IHRSKNR
-416 QVFIYDFFDR
+416 VFIYDFFDR

-433 ARERIKSYAS
+433 AKERIKSYKS
-443 LGLEIKNE
+443 LGMEIK